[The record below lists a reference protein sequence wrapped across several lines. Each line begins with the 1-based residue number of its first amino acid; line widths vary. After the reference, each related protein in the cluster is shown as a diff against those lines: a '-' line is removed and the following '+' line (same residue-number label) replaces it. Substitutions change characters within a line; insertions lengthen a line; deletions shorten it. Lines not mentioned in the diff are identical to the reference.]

1 MIKMLLGVDIGGTKC
16 AVCLGKDDGT
26 IIEKIKFP
34 TTNVADTI
42 NNICRIAKDIQ
53 NKYPSVEA
61 CGVSCG
67 GPLDENKGI
76 IQSPPNLPG
85 WDNIQIKK
93 ILEDLL
99 GVPCAVRNDANACAV
114 AEWHF
119 GNGKGT
125 KNMIFMTFGTGLGAG
140 VIINGKLY
148 SGTNG
153 FAGELG
159 HIRLACTGPVGYGK
173 EGSFEGFCSGGGL
186 SQLGRDC
193 AQKAIAA
200 GKTVPWY
207 NGSLPDVKEMACAA
221 REGDETA
228 LKVFETSGSML
239 GRGLAIVIDLLNPEK
254 IIIGSIFARCGDLL
268 TKHMY
273 RILEREALPQALAK
287 CEITTPAL
295 GEFIGDAAALAVAKE
310 AIS

>member
-1 MIKMLLGVDIGGTKC
+1 MLLGVDIGGTKC
-16 AVCLGKDDGT
+16 AVCLGEDDGT

>member
-1 MIKMLLGVDIGGTKC
+1 MLLGVDIGGTKC
-16 AVCLGKDDGT
+16 AVCLGEDDGT

-295 GEFIGDAAALAVAKE
+295 GELIGDAAALAVAKE

>member
-1 MIKMLLGVDIGGTKC
+1 MLLGVDIGGTKC
-16 AVCLGKDDGT
+16 AVCLGEDDGT

-53 NKYPSVEA
+53 NKYPFVEA

>member
-1 MIKMLLGVDIGGTKC
+1 MLLGVDIGGTKC

>member
-1 MIKMLLGVDIGGTKC
+1 MLLGVDIGGTKC
-16 AVCLGKDDGT
+16 AVCLGEDDGT

-34 TTNVADTI
+34 TTNVTDTI

-53 NKYPSVEA
+53 NKYPSVKA

-99 GVPCAVRNDANACAV
+99 GVPCVVRNDANACAV

-228 LKVFETSGSML
+228 LKVFETSGFML

-295 GEFIGDAAALAVAKE
+295 GEFIGDVAALAVAKE